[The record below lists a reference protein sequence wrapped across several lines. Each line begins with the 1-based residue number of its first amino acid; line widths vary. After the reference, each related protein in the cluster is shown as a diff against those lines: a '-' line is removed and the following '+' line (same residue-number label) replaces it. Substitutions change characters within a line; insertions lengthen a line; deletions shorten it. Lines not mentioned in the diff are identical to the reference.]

1 MTRRSLVAV
10 LLLLGACAGGAASKA
25 AARPPS
31 ALVLVRCPVVDAM
44 IWVDERPIAQVRDA
58 RGGLRLRAGAHHLEV
73 RHDRFHTR
81 YFELSL
87 VAGETRTV
95 DVALAEVLD

>member
-1 MTRRSLVAV
+1 MTRRALLA
-10 LLLLGACAGGAASKA
+10 LLLLGACASGGASPA

-58 RGGLRLRAGAHHLEV
+58 RGGLRLHAGAHHLEV

-81 YFELSL
+81 YFELTL

>member
-1 MTRRSLVAV
+1 MRRA
-10 LLLLGACAGGAASKA
+10 LLLGACLTFAACAHTGAAPASTRA
-25 AARPPS
+25 AS
-31 ALVLVRCPVVDAM
+31 ALVLVRCDVPDAT
-44 IWVDERPIAQVRDA
+44 IWVDERPIAEIRDA
-58 RGGLRLRAGAHHLEV
+58 RGGLRLHVGAHHLEI

-87 VAGETRTV
+87 LAGETRTL